1 MRFFEFADAEA
12 QLGLLRTIIDNTWA
26 AIAKQAEEQKRA
38 EAQRKANAKL
48 KPRKRKDGI
57 GKAIKKPPSPPPPPK
72 PKPPSPP
79 PPPKPKPPSPPPPL
93 KPSTKATNRQ
103 PTSQPNAQLP
113 TSQQNLSQP
122 YNGAVSRL
130 NNASFGVN
138 PHTLGG
144 DNGV

>member
-48 KPRKRKDGI
+48 KPRKRKGGM
-57 GKAIKKPPSPPPPPK
+57 GKAIKRPPSPPPPPK
-72 PKPPSPP
+72 PKP
-79 PPPKPKPPSPPPPL
+79 
-93 KPSTKATNRQ
+93 KAINPQ
-103 PTSQPNAQLP
+103 PNPQPNAQLP
-113 TSQQNLSQP
+113 TAQQNLSQP

-130 NNASFGVN
+130 NNASFGVKS
-138 PHTLGG
+138 HTFGG
-144 DNGV
+144 DNSV

>member
-26 AIAKQAEEQKRA
+26 AIAKQAEEQKQA

-48 KPRKRKDGI
+48 KPRKSKTGM
-57 GKAIKKPPSPPPPPK
+57 GKAIKTPT

-79 PPPKPKPPSPPPPL
+79 PPPKPKP
-93 KPSTKATNRQ
+93 KAANPQ
-103 PTSQPNAQLP
+103 PTSVSNSALP
-113 TSQQNLSQP
+113 TTQQNLAQP

-130 NNASFGVN
+130 NNASFGAK
-138 PHTLGG
+138 PHTFGG

>member
-26 AIAKQAEEQKRA
+26 AIAKQAEEQKQA

-48 KPRKRKDGI
+48 KPRKRKAGM
-57 GKAIKKPPSPPPPPK
+57 GKAVSIPTPKSPSPPPPPK
-72 PKPPSPP
+72 PKP
-79 PPPKPKPPSPPPPL
+79 
-93 KPSTKATNRQ
+93 KAANPQ
-103 PTSQPNAQLP
+103 PTSATNSTLP
-113 TSQQNLSQP
+113 ITQQNLAQP

-130 NNASFGVN
+130 NNASFDAKT
-138 PHTLGG
+138 HTFGG

>member
-12 QLGLLRTIIDNTWA
+12 QLGLLRTIIDNTWT
-26 AIAKQAEEQKRA
+26 AIAKQAEEQKQA

-48 KPRKRKDGI
+48 KPRKRKVGM
-57 GKAIKKPPSPPPPPK
+57 GKAIKTPA

-79 PPPKPKPPSPPPPL
+79 PPPKPKPKVANPQPPLASNTSPP
-93 KPSTKATNRQ
+93 TT
-103 PTSQPNAQLP
+103 
-113 TSQQNLSQP
+113 QQNLAQP

-130 NNASFGVN
+130 NNSSFGVKS
-138 PHTLGG
+138 HTFGG

>member
-1 MRFFEFADAEA
+1 MRFYEFADAEA

-48 KPRKRKDGI
+48 KPRNRKAGM
-57 GKAIKKPPSPPPPPK
+57 GKAIKMPT
-72 PKPPSPP
+72 PKPPSPQ
-79 PPPKPKPPSPPPPL
+79 PPL
-93 KPSTKATNRQ
+93 KPNPKATKPQ
-103 PTSQPNAQLP
+103 PTSQPNSALP

-130 NNASFGVN
+130 NNASFGVK
-138 PHTLGG
+138 PHIFGD

>member
-38 EAQRKANAKL
+38 EAQRKANDKL
-48 KPRKRKDGI
+48 KPRKRKGGM
-57 GKAIKKPPSPPPPPK
+57 GKSIKTPPSPPPPPK
-72 PKPPSPP
+72 PKPPSPQ
-79 PPPKPKPPSPPPPL
+79 PPPKPKP
-93 KPSTKATNRQ
+93 KAINPQ
-103 PTSQPNAQLP
+103 PTPQPNAQLP
-113 TSQQNLSQP
+113 TTQQNLSQP
-122 YNGAVSRL
+122 YNGALSRL
-130 NNASFGVN
+130 NNASFGVK

>member
-48 KPRKRKDGI
+48 KPRKLKAGM
-57 GKAIKKPPSPPPPPK
+57 GKAIKVPTPKPPPPPPK
-72 PKPPSPP
+72 PKVANPQ
-79 PPPKPKPPSPPPPL
+79 PKP
-93 KPSTKATNRQ
+93 
-103 PTSQPNAQLP
+103 QPNPQLP
-113 TSQQNLSQP
+113 TAQQNLSQP

-130 NNASFGVN
+130 NNASFGVKS
-138 PHTLGG
+138 HTFGG
-144 DNGV
+144 DNSV

>member
-48 KPRKRKDGI
+48 KPRKRKAGM

-72 PKPPSPP
+72 PKPPSPQH
-79 PPPKPKPPSPPPPL
+79 PPKPKP
-93 KPSTKATNRQ
+93 KAINPQ
-103 PTSQPNAQLP
+103 PTPQPNVQLP
-113 TSQQNLSQP
+113 TAQQNLSQP
-122 YNGAVSRL
+122 YNGALSRL
-130 NNASFGVN
+130 NNASFGVKS
-138 PHTLGG
+138 HTFGG
-144 DNGV
+144 DNSV